1 MPNKLV
7 KSLLTL
13 LTISGSVAFLLS
25 NDWIGFTKYFVFTT
39 VVQTIIYNVYK
50 DFIRERYEK
59 VYNERLKEYSKQGCE
74 ITCPCDRACRHFIP
88 IEINGDN
95 SYACQD
101 CDRKIAVDVQVK
113 SFLSTDP
120 VNLEREDEKFAEVY
134 SRIISEIQQS
144 Q

>member
-1 MPNKLV
+1 MTNVV

-13 LTISGSVAFLLS
+13 LTISSSVAFLFS
-25 NDWIGFTKYFVFTT
+25 NNWIGFIKYFVFTT
-39 VVQTIIYNVYK
+39 VVQTVIYNVYK
-50 DFIRERYEK
+50 DYLKQKFEK

-74 ITCPCDRACRHFIP
+74 ISCPCDRACRHFIP
-88 IEINGDN
+88 IELNGDN
-95 SYACQD
+95 SYTCQD

-120 VNLEREDEKFAEVY
+120 VNLEKEDEKFAEVY
-134 SRIISEIQQS
+134 SKLINRLQQN